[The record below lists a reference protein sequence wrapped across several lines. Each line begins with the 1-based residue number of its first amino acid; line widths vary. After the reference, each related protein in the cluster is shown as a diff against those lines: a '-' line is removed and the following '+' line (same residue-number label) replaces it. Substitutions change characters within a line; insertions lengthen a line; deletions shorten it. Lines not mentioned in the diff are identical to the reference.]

1 MKMPLVKALRSL
13 GKRLFRGPEF
23 TALLRRCGIEPR
35 RYWILVDLFET
46 LGKRQEVARMGS
58 DPYTMRT
65 FTIIWFFLSGG
76 IGIVMAAFGANAG
89 VYLLTFLAL
98 TAFQLSMLLIP
109 EIAEGLVNPVE
120 GLILAHQPV
129 NGATWLAAKLT
140 HLIRIVVYVVAGVN
154 VVPALVPLLGPSG
167 EGFRPLVYP
176 VLHLLAALGVGLVAG
191 FLCCSLFG
199 WLVRFI
205 PIRRL
210 KAAAAMV
217 QVIPMFIG
225 AGFQI
230 LGASGELVNDLE
242 RWLISIDPP
251 EAWFGIGNAFP
262 GGFPAL
268 LGVTVFAFI
277 TVAVVPGLRALSV
290 DHLIRVSSLM
300 RSGARV
306 RRRVRWGGS
315 MGPRIARFAGGQ
327 AGHAGHEYLRS
338 MALRDWQFRRNMAMN
353 TPYLFIGLIAL
364 LVLGTETTPFAAS
377 FAYTHFLPH
386 LIGVMVLF
394 TCLFLAYGNDY
405 KAVWS
410 FAIVPDS
417 SFRPFARGIHG
428 GLWLLL
434 VLFPNLVCFI
444 VLTWSWG
451 VRDALWVIAYSTAV
465 ASLYLA
471 VGLRLID
478 GIPFGKQTPPARQVV
493 TMAMMMVYFA
503 VLGVAV
509 GIQYLVFRSV
519 VAVAAVTIMVSVG
532 ACFLTRATL
541 ADFESRIR
549 QSLNPGAA
557 RQFLAFVQQKTP

>member
-1 MKMPLVKALRSL
+1 MKALLVRAL
-13 GKRLFRGPEF
+13 DWLDRRLFRGPEF
-23 TALLRRCGIEPR
+23 AALLRRCGIEPR

-46 LGKRQEVARMGS
+46 LGKRQEFARMGS
-58 DPYTMRT
+58 DAYSMRT
-65 FTIIWFFLSGG
+65 LTLIWFFFSGVLS
-76 IGIVMAAFGANAG
+76 VLMAAYGANAG
-89 VYLLTFLAL
+89 VYLLVFLAL
-98 TAFQLSMLLIP
+98 TAFQLSMLLVP

-129 NGATWLAAKLT
+129 DGATWLAAKLT
-140 HLIRIVVYVVAGVN
+140 HLIRIVVYVVAAING
-154 VVPALVPLLGPSG
+154 VPALVPLLGASG
-167 EGFRPLVYP
+167 EGFLPLFYP
-176 VLHLLAALGVGLVAG
+176 ILHLPAALGVGLVVG

-205 PIRRL
+205 PVRRL

-217 QVIPMFIG
+217 QVIPMFIA
-225 AGFQI
+225 AGFQF
-230 LGASGELVNDLE
+230 LSASGALMNDLPG
-242 RWLISIDPP
+242 WFMSIDPP
-251 EAWFGIGNAFP
+251 GAWLGIGNAVP

-268 LGVTVFAFI
+268 LGVLVFALI
-277 TVAVVPGLRALSV
+277 TAAAIPGLRALSV

-300 RSGARV
+300 HSGARV
-306 RRRVRWGGS
+306 RRRVWRGWS

-327 AGHAGHEYLRS
+327 AGRAGYEYLRS
-338 MALRDWQFRRNMAMN
+338 MVLRDWQFRKNMAMN

-364 LVLGTETTPFAAS
+364 LVLGTETTPFAAG

-434 VLFPNLVCFI
+434 VAVPNFICFL

-451 VRDALWVIAYSTAV
+451 VTDALWVIAFSTAV

-493 TMAMMMVYFA
+493 TMAMMVVYFV
-503 VLGVAV
+503 VLSLAI

-532 ACFLTRATL
+532 ACYLTKATL
-541 ADFESRIR
+541 ADFASRIR

-557 RQFLAFVQQKTP
+557 RRFLAFVQSKTP

>member
-1 MKMPLVKALRSL
+1 M
-13 GKRLFRGPEF
+13 
-23 TALLRRCGIEPR
+23 
-35 RYWILVDLFET
+35 
-46 LGKRQEVARMGS
+46 
-58 DPYTMRT
+58 
-65 FTIIWFFLSGG
+65 
-76 IGIVMAAFGANAG
+76 
-89 VYLLTFLAL
+89 
-98 TAFQLSMLLIP
+98 
-109 EIAEGLVNPVE
+109 
-120 GLILAHQPV
+120 
-129 NGATWLAAKLT
+129 AAKLT

-176 VLHLLAALGVGLVAG
+176 ILHLLAALGVGLVVG

-217 QVIPMFIG
+217 QVIPMLIG
-225 AGFQI
+225 AGLQF
-230 LGASGELVNDLE
+230 LSASGVLVNNME
-242 RWLISIDPP
+242 RWLMSIEPP
-251 EAWFGIGNAFP
+251 EAWLEIGNAVP

-268 LGVTVFAFI
+268 LGVMVFAFI

-300 RSGARV
+300 RSGAPV
-306 RRRVRWGGS
+306 RRRVRRGWP

-327 AGHAGHEYLRS
+327 AGRAGYEYLRS
-338 MALRDWQFRRNMAMN
+338 MVLRDWQFRKNMAVN
-353 TPYLFIGLIAL
+353 TPYLFIGLIGL
-364 LVLGTETTPFAAS
+364 LVVGTETTPFAAG

-386 LIGVMVLF
+386 LIGLVVFF
-394 TCLFLAYGNDY
+394 TCLYLAYGNDY
-405 KAVWS
+405 KAVWT
-410 FAIVPDS
+410 FGIVPGS

-434 VLFPNLVCFI
+434 VLFPNLVCFL

-493 TMAMMMVYFA
+493 TLAMMMVYFV
-503 VLGVAV
+503 VLSVAI

-519 VAVAAVTIMVSVG
+519 VAVAAVTVLVGVG
-532 ACFLTRATL
+532 ACLLTMATL

-549 QSLNPGAA
+549 QCLNPGTG
-557 RQFLAFVQQKTP
+557 RQFLAFVQPKTP

>member
-1 MKMPLVKALRSL
+1 MKALLMKALDWLDR
-13 GKRLFRGPEF
+13 RLFRGPEF
-23 TALLRRCGIEPR
+23 AALLRRFGIEPR

-46 LGKRQEVARMGS
+46 LGKRQEFTRMGS
-58 DPYTMRT
+58 DAYSMRT
-65 FTIIWFFLSGG
+65 LTIIWFFFSGVLSV
-76 IGIVMAAFGANAG
+76 VMAAFGANAG
-89 VYLLTFLAL
+89 VYLLVFLAL
-98 TAFQLSMLLIP
+98 TAFQLSMLLVP

-154 VVPALVPLLGPSG
+154 VLPALVPLLGPSG
-167 EGFRPLVYP
+167 VGFRPLVYP
-176 VLHLLAALGVGLVAG
+176 IMHLVAALGTGLVVG

-199 WLVRFI
+199 WLVRFV
-205 PIRRL
+205 PVRRL

-217 QVIPMFIG
+217 QVIPMFIA
-225 AGFQI
+225 AGLQF
-230 LGASGELVNDLE
+230 LSASGALVNELPG
-242 RWLISIDPP
+242 WFMSIEPA
-251 EAWFGIGNAFP
+251 EAWLGIGNAVP
-262 GGFPAL
+262 GGIPAL
-268 LGVTVFAFI
+268 LGVMVIALI
-277 TVAVVPGLRALSV
+277 TVSAVSGMRALSV

-300 RSGARV
+300 HSGARV
-306 RRRVRWGGS
+306 RRRVRRGWS
-315 MGPRIARFAGGQ
+315 LGPRIARFAGGQ
-327 AGHAGHEYLRS
+327 AGRAGYEYLRS
-338 MALRDWQFRRNMAMN
+338 MVLRDWQFRKNMAIN
-353 TPYLFIGLIAL
+353 TPYPLIGLIAL
-364 LVLGTETTPFAAS
+364 LVAGTETTPFAAG

-394 TCLFLAYGNDY
+394 TCLFLAYGNDN

-434 VLFPNLVCFI
+434 VVFPNFICFL

-451 VRDALWVIAYSTAV
+451 VRDALWVIAFSTAV

-478 GIPFGKQTPPARQVV
+478 GTPFGKQTPPARQVV
-493 TMAMMMVYFA
+493 TMAMAMIYLMV
-503 VLGVAV
+503 VGVAIGV
-509 GIQYLVFRSV
+509 QYLVFRSV
-519 VAVAAVTIMVSVG
+519 VAVAAVTIMVSVV
-532 ACFLTRATL
+532 ACFLTMATL

-549 QSLNPGAA
+549 QSLKPSAA
-557 RQFLAFVQQKTP
+557 RQFLAFAQPKTE

>member
-1 MKMPLVKALRSL
+1 MKALLVRAL
-13 GKRLFRGPEF
+13 DWLDRRLFRGPEF
-23 TALLRRCGIEPR
+23 AALLRRCGIEPR

-46 LGKRQEVARMGS
+46 LGKRQEFARMGS
-58 DPYTMRT
+58 DAYSMRT
-65 FTIIWFFLSGG
+65 LTIIWFFFSGVLS
-76 IGIVMAAFGANAG
+76 VLMAAFGAGAG
-89 VYLLTFLAL
+89 VYLLVFLAL
-98 TAFQLSMLLIP
+98 TAFQLSMLLVP

-140 HLIRIVVYVVAGVN
+140 HLVRIVAYVVAAVN
-154 VVPALVPLLGPSG
+154 GVPALVPLLGASG
-167 EGFRPLVYP
+167 EGFLPLFYP
-176 VLHLLAALGVGLVAG
+176 ILHLLAALGVGLVVG

-205 PIRRL
+205 PVRRL

-217 QVIPMFIG
+217 QVIPMFIA
-225 AGFQI
+225 AGFQF
-230 LGASGELVNDLE
+230 LSASGALMNDLPGSFMSIE
-242 RWLISIDPP
+242 PPGAWL
-251 EAWFGIGNAFP
+251 GIGNAVP

-268 LGVTVFAFI
+268 LGVLVFALI
-277 TVAVVPGLRALSV
+277 TAAAVPGLRALSV

-300 RSGARV
+300 HSGARV
-306 RRRVRWGGS
+306 RRRVWREWS

-327 AGHAGHEYLRS
+327 AGRAGYEYLRS
-338 MALRDWQFRRNMAMN
+338 MVLRDWQFRKNMAMN

-364 LVLGTETTPFAAS
+364 LVLGTETTPFAAG

-434 VLFPNLVCFI
+434 VAVPNFICFL

-451 VRDALWVIAYSTAV
+451 VTDALWVIAFSTAV

-493 TMAMMMVYFA
+493 TMAMMIVYFV
-503 VLGVAV
+503 VLSVAIV
-509 GIQYLVFRSV
+509 IQYLVFRSV

-532 ACFLTRATL
+532 AYFLTMATL

-557 RQFLAFVQQKTP
+557 RQLLAFVQPKTP

>member
-1 MKMPLVKALRSL
+1 MKALLVKALGLL
-13 GKRLFRGPEF
+13 GRRLFRGPEF

-46 LGKRQEVARMGS
+46 LGKRQEVTRMGS
-58 DPYTMRT
+58 DDYNMRL
-65 FTIIWFFLSGG
+65 FTIVWFALSGVLG
-76 IGIVMAAFGANAG
+76 VAMGAFGAAAG
-89 VYLLTFLAL
+89 LYLLVFLAL

-109 EIAEGLVNPVE
+109 EIGEGLVNPVE
-120 GLILAHQPV
+120 GLILAHQPI

-176 VLHLLAALGVGLVAG
+176 IVHLLAALGTGLVVG

-205 PIRRL
+205 PVRRL
-210 KAAAAMV
+210 KAAAAMI

-225 AGFQI
+225 AGLQF
-230 LGASGELVNDLE
+230 LGASGALVNELP
-242 RWLISIDPP
+242 RWFRSIEPT
-251 EAWFGIGNAFP
+251 EAWLGIGNAIP

-268 LGVTVFAFI
+268 LAVMAILLT
-277 TVAVVPGLRALSV
+277 TVAVVLGLRALSV
-290 DHLIRVSSLM
+290 DHLVRVSSLM
-300 RSGARV
+300 HSGARV
-306 RRRVRWGGS
+306 RKPAPRGWS
-315 MGPRIARFAGGQ
+315 IGPRIAKFAGGPAAR
-327 AGHAGHEYLRS
+327 AGYEYLRS
-338 MALRDWQFRRNMAMN
+338 MALRDWQFRKNMGLNAA
-353 TPYLFIGLIAL
+353 YVIVFLVVLLFAGRE
-364 LVLGTETTPFAAS
+364 VTPFAS
-377 FAYTHFLPH
+377 EFAITHFLPH
-386 LIGVMVLF
+386 LIGLIVF
-394 TCLFLAYGNDY
+394 FSCLYLAYGNDH

-410 FAIVPDS
+410 FTIVPDS
-417 SFRPFARGIHG
+417 SFRPFVRGIHA
-428 GLWLLL
+428 GLWFFLVAVPHAFWLL
-434 VLFPNLVCFI
+434 VLAF
-444 VLTWSWG
+444 SWG
-451 VRDALWVIAYSTAV
+451 VRDALWVIAFSTAV

-493 TMAMMMVYFA
+493 TFAMTTIYLVVLSMAI
-503 VLGVAV
+503 

-532 ACFLTRATL
+532 ACFLTMATL

-549 QSLNPGAA
+549 LSLKPSAA
-557 RQFLAFVQQKTP
+557 RPFLAFVQPKTE

>member
-1 MKMPLVKALRSL
+1 MKAFLMKALRSL
-13 GKRLFRGPEF
+13 SKRLFHGPEF
-23 TALLRRCGIEPR
+23 TALLRRFGIEPR

-58 DPYTMRT
+58 DAFTMRT

-76 IGIVMAAFGANAG
+76 IGVVMAAFGANAG

-176 VLHLLAALGVGLVAG
+176 ILHLLTALGVGLVVG

-205 PIRRL
+205 PVRRL

-217 QVIPMFIG
+217 QVIPMLIG
-225 AGFQI
+225 AGLQF
-230 LGASGELVNDLE
+230 LSASGVLVNNLE
-242 RWLISIDPP
+242 RWLISIEPP
-251 EAWFGIGNAFP
+251 EAWFGIGNAVP
-262 GGFPAL
+262 GGFPTL
-268 LGVTVFAFI
+268 LGVMVFALMA
-277 TVAVVPGLRALSV
+277 VAVVPGLRALSV

-306 RRRVRWGGS
+306 RRRVRRGWP

-327 AGHAGHEYLRS
+327 AGRAGYEYLRS
-338 MALRDWQFRRNMAMN
+338 MALRDWQFRKNMAVN
-353 TPYLFIGLIAL
+353 TPYLFIGLIGL
-364 LVLGTETTPFAAS
+364 LAVGTETTPFAAD

-386 LIGVMVLF
+386 LIGLMVF
-394 TCLFLAYGNDY
+394 VTCLYLAYGNDY
-405 KAVWS
+405 KAVWT
-410 FAIVPDS
+410 FGIVPGS

-434 VLFPNLVCFI
+434 VLFPNLVCFL

-451 VRDALWVIAYSTAV
+451 VRDALWVIAFSTAV

-478 GIPFGKQTPPARQVV
+478 GIPFGKKTPPARQVV
-493 TMAMMMVYFA
+493 TVAMMMVYFL
-503 VLGVAV
+503 VLSVAI

-519 VAVAAVTIMVSVG
+519 VAVAAVTVLVSVG
-532 ACFLTRATL
+532 AYFLTMATL

-549 QSLNPGAA
+549 QSLIPGAG
-557 RQFLAFVQQKTP
+557 RQFLAFVQPKTP